1 MYLISAKGYKNA
13 EVQFLRVQETG
24 EIWGS
29 MKDTGGGMGVKNI
42 SNLVLKE
49 IHGILKKNPTKE
61 QINEDKMTE
70 REIYEKFDKL
80 SEEELNAKS
89 NKKVYIKNVT
99 RTNITKHCRGGKK
112 RGVRAIDGFTKK
124 LMVPDYE
131 IPKYAEFEVKSK
143 LGRLFM
149 NQNFFEEYS
158 VRVYEIDPFFYEHHK
173 EKIKVDR
180 NDHKYI
186 LLRNDAYSTEY
197 CLAVEIDKQND
208 GGREL
213 IFK

>member
-1 MYLISAKGYKNA
+1 
-13 EVQFLRVQETG
+13 
-24 EIWGS
+24 
-29 MKDTGGGMGVKNI
+29 
-42 SNLVLKE
+42 
-49 IHGILKKNPTKE
+49 
-61 QINEDKMTE
+61 
-70 REIYEKFDKL
+70 
-80 SEEELNAKS
+80 
-89 NKKVYIKNVT
+89 
-99 RTNITKHCRGGKK
+99 
-112 RGVRAIDGFTKK
+112 
-124 LMVPDYE
+124 
-131 IPKYAEFEVKSK
+131 
-143 LGRLFM
+143 M

-213 IFK
+213 IFKQKRQEALEKKLGCKFIKTNTSDAERGYDTDY